1 MSTELSPFARALVEG
16 RDRKRDRTSPADQKD
31 LAAAIGVS
39 QAAISQWESGAS
51 MPRAWRVK
59 SIARAYG
66 LNPSRLTVLWLE
78 SIPGARKPRSAA

>member
-1 MSTELSPFARALVEG
+1 MSTESTPFARALVEG
-16 RDRKRDRTSPADQKD
+16 RDRKRDKTSPADQKD

-66 LNPSRLTVLWLE
+66 LRPARLMALWLE
-78 SIPGARKPRSAA
+78 SMPASRNGRSAA